1 MKVVKTPETV
11 LGPARYS
18 ISLEKIMQRI
28 KRSPLALGK
37 CRSEIRGIVPQA
49 LKVCGEWDGV
59 QCASLP
65 GPPCL
70 CPCIHTIKSS
80 LRLINYNFIDINL
93 NSPFG
98 PGLGR
103 CIAVDKNVYR
113 V

>member
-59 QCASLP
+59 QCGALAYP
-65 GPPCL
+65 APLAYAPV
-70 CPCIHTIKSS
+70 
-80 LRLINYNFIDINL
+80 FI
-93 NSPFG
+93 
-98 PGLGR
+98 R
-103 CIAVDKNVYR
+103 
-113 V
+113 